1 MFEGVCSRPQLIKIG
16 ERSVWFQGRHD
27 KKERIKKKWY
37 KCLHCSAHLTGRTTV
52 GKHIR
57 LTTDKQVSCVALCK
71 DGLSV
76 PEPQWAKMLS
86 ASNRIHMCSI
96 CGVEL
101 CGVGTVRNHE
111 YTIHGIQHE
120 KRYNCDECE
129 FVGLTPWE
137 VKRHKLDTHITVRG
151 EVCDICGKSFRL
163 RQDVKVH
170 IRVVHKARR
179 ITCRFCPQKF
189 TSRTAKEN
197 HERLHA
203 GVKEFNCRF
212 CQKAFA
218 QKYNLRVHERIHTGV
233 KPYQCH
239 ICSDS
244 FAQRNS
250 LDVHMMKHGMMK
262 ESKDGAKIKRGKT
275 TLIPEL
281 AERVTHML
289 AGAISEEV
297 DIISQHYGSSNV
309 QSSSRG
315 PATSSS
321 AYSSPRGETS
331 SSVHSP
337 QMESASSRHDH
348 RPAPHPSDRDA
359 HIHPSERDAHML
371 HQFPSSIVFPT
382 MPPGY
387 RPYY

>member
-1 MFEGVCSRPQLIKIG
+1 MFG
-16 ERSVWFQGRHD
+16 FQGTKDRG
-27 KKERIKKKWY
+27 KGFNKAWY
-37 KCLHCSAHLTGRTTV
+37 KCQHCSAHLMGRRTV

-57 LTTDKQVSCVALCK
+57 LTTDKQVSCVAVCK

-76 PEPQWAKMLS
+76 PYTQWHNMLCS
-86 ASNRIHMCSI
+86 SIKLYMCSI
-96 CGVEL
+96 CGVEF
-101 CGVGTVRNHE
+101 CDSTSVRNHE
-111 YTIHGIQHE
+111 YAVHGIQHE

-129 FVGLTPWE
+129 FQGLTPWQ
-137 VKRHKLDTHITVRG
+137 VKRHKLANHITGRG
-151 EVCDICGKSFRL
+151 EVCEICGKSFRM
-163 RQDVKVH
+163 RHEVTAH
-170 IRVVHKARR
+170 IRNVHKGRMF
-179 ITCRFCPQKF
+179 TCRFCPVTF
-189 TSRTAKEN
+189 TRRTYRET
-197 HERLHA
+197 HEMLHS
-203 GVKEFNCRF
+203 GVKEFICRF

-218 QKYNLRVHERIHTGV
+218 QKYNLQVHERIHTGV

-281 AERVTHML
+281 ADRVPHML
-289 AGAISEEV
+289 AGTSTSSVPCEEV
-297 DIISQHYGSSNV
+297 DSNSQHFSSSNV
-309 QSSSRG
+309 QSSSQG
-315 PATSSS
+315 PVATSSS
-321 AYSSPRGETS
+321 VYSNPRRETS
-331 SSVHSP
+331 SSVHAPLMESSSSVHSP
-337 QMESASSRHDH
+337 LMESASSRHDH

-359 HIHPSERDAHML
+359 HMV